1 MHLNSEA
8 GGANDPIAA
17 VAALKSLQPDLARRA
32 LYAIRLGRLEVNI
45 YHCNTAISVT
55 GKNGNLWPDV
65 LGLLERIRTWL
76 VKPTAS
82 TFNAAIAAQ
91 GCQDSSWS
99 RSIDIWR
106 SMKAVQVEPDVIT
119 QNSLAARCNADREGR
134 WQLALDL
141 AGGDVVGIGTRLAA
155 CEVGGCWLLSLELLR
170 TLASDVVLNRV
181 LCNAVISVCASCGK
195 WQHALL
201 LLASMFG
208 WSVRADTA
216 DFNAAMSAAAKSDG
230 SQWALAFSIQEK
242 LVQSR
247 LVPSEVTVNTAIA
260 ASEQGDKWE
269 LALQLKQGMTRWQ
282 LVPSPV
288 TWVASVSSTAREWPV
303 SLSVLEIMCQE
314 EPFPGNLPFRAA
326 VIASWCHALGLAQS
340 SITSCNAAMTACRN
354 QGKWQAVLLLFQQT
368 RGFCLQPTDVTFLA
382 SISGCEAAPVR
393 SDQWGTAISL
403 LFSMSS
409 KRLPVDSSHFNSAI
423 SACEKAGQWQ
433 LAVWLLQ
440 CMRDLRIQKDEISY
454 NSVIS
459 AFSKGS
465 EWELALALLFAM
477 STTATVITYNAAIT
491 ACEKAGS
498 WEMAVALLFASP
510 ATDTVSWSAAISAC
524 EKAGQWTQ
532 ALELLS
538 AMKVAQVRA
547 NVITF
552 NASISACEKGREW
565 PAALCML
572 EAMRGGATVQD
583 QISFSAAVSACE
595 KTGKWRRVL
604 QVVRSMQTATSLNQ
618 IVYNAAIGACE
629 KGPIPAFFDGFHR
642 YTESSSLVI

>member
-1 MHLNSEA
+1 MHLNANAGGALEA
-8 GGANDPIAA
+8 SNLDIDIVKEWASTGANDPIAA

-55 GKNGNLWPDV
+55 GRKGNLWRDV
-65 LGLLERIRTWL
+65 LGLVERIRTWL

-91 GCQDSSWS
+91 GFQDSSWS

-106 SMKAVQVEPDVIT
+106 SMRAVQVEPDIIT
-119 QNSLAARCNADREGR
+119 RNSLAARCNGDNADREGQR

-141 AGGDVVGIGTRLAA
+141 AGGDVVGIGTRL
-155 CEVGGCWLLSLELLR
+155 VGSCWQLSLELLR
-170 TLASDVVLNRV
+170 TLAPDVVLNRV
-181 LCNAVISVCASCGK
+181 LCNAVISACASCGK
-195 WQHALL
+195 WQHALV
-201 LLASMFG
+201 LLASMVG
-208 WSVRADTA
+208 WSVRADAA

-230 SQWALAFSIQEK
+230 SQWALAFAIQEE

-260 ASEQGDKWE
+260 ATERGDKWE

-288 TWVASVSSTAREWPV
+288 TWVATVSSTAREWPV
-303 SLSVLEIMCQE
+303 SLSVLETICQE
-314 EPFPGNLPFRAA
+314 EPFPGNRPFRAA
-326 VIASWCHALGLAQS
+326 VIASWRHALGLAQS

-354 QGKWQAVLLLFQQT
+354 HGKWQAVLLLFQQT

-440 CMRDLRIQKDEISY
+440 CMPDLRIQKDEISY

-465 EWELALALLFAM
+465 EWELALALLLAM
-477 STTATVITYNAAIT
+477 STTATVITYNATIT

-498 WEMAVALLFASP
+498 WEMAALS
-510 ATDTVSWSAAISAC
+510 
-524 EKAGQWTQ
+524 
-532 ALELLS
+532 
-538 AMKVAQVRA
+538 R
-547 NVITF
+547 
-552 NASISACEKGREW
+552 
-565 PAALCML
+565 
-572 EAMRGGATVQD
+572 
-583 QISFSAAVSACE
+583 
-595 KTGKWRRVL
+595 
-604 QVVRSMQTATSLNQ
+604 
-618 IVYNAAIGACE
+618 
-629 KGPIPAFFDGFHR
+629 
-642 YTESSSLVI
+642 ESSTGSKLAWVAR

>member
-119 QNSLAARCNADREGR
+119 QNSLAARCNSDREGQR

-141 AGGDVVGIGTRLAA
+141 AGRDVVGIGTRLAA

-368 RGFCLQPTDVTFLA
+368 RGFCLQPTV
-382 SISGCEAAPVR
+382 ISGELPYLCSSRCHRSASLLTQVISIVPSVLVKKQVNGSLQCCCFNVCEIFESRKTRSVTTLSSALSPRAANGSLRWLCCLPCQLQPQSSPTMLPSPHAKKPDLGKWLSRCCLLLLQLTLFLGVLPSVPVR
-393 SDQWGTAISL
+393 RQ
-403 LFSMSS
+403 
-409 KRLPVDSSHFNSAI
+409 
-423 SACEKAGQWQ
+423 
-433 LAVWLLQ
+433 
-440 CMRDLRIQKDEISY
+440 
-454 NSVIS
+454 
-459 AFSKGS
+459 
-465 EWELALALLFAM
+465 
-477 STTATVITYNAAIT
+477 
-491 ACEKAGS
+491 
-498 WEMAVALLFASP
+498 
-510 ATDTVSWSAAISAC
+510 VSGH
-524 EKAGQWTQ
+524 K
-532 ALELLS
+532 L
-538 AMKVAQVRA
+538 
-547 NVITF
+547 
-552 NASISACEKGREW
+552 
-565 PAALCML
+565 
-572 EAMRGGATVQD
+572 
-583 QISFSAAVSACE
+583 
-595 KTGKWRRVL
+595 
-604 QVVRSMQTATSLNQ
+604 
-618 IVYNAAIGACE
+618 
-629 KGPIPAFFDGFHR
+629 
-642 YTESSSLVI
+642 